1 MKGSKYSCSCSELRR
16 SSEPAHYFIIFYG
29 PEGCGKTT
37 QAKMLAEKLK
47 LPYLGSGDLCRKYAK
62 EDKGIMGDICR
73 ECFATGHYVAD
84 TEMFVLWKARLK
96 ESDVQNGFV
105 LEGFPR
111 NHTQALFLADKL
123 DKYKKVIDYVFYLD
137 VSESESVKRLVKRG
151 RKSPDGSLHDSEE
164 KIKSRLKIYQAQEAD
179 VLSFYKEEGLLSKVN
194 GEQTIEKIHQDIL
207 EKVNHG

>member
-1 MKGSKYSCSCSELRR
+1 M
-16 SSEPAHYFIIFYG
+16 FIIFYG

-37 QAKMLAEKLK
+37 QAKMLAEAIN
-47 LPYLGSGDLCRKYAK
+47 LPYLGSGDLVRKYAK

-96 ESDVQNGFV
+96 EADVQDGFV

-123 DKYKKVIDYVFYLD
+123 DKYKKTINYVFYLD
-137 VSESESVKRLVKRG
+137 VSETESIKRLIKRA
-151 RKSPDGSLHDSEE
+151 RKSPDGTLHDSEE
-164 KIKSRLKIYQAQEAD
+164 KIKSRLRIYKKQEAD
-179 VLSFYKEEGLLSKVN
+179 VLEYYKGEDLLQKIK
-194 GEQTIEKIHQDIL
+194 GEQSIEAIHQDIL
-207 EKVNHG
+207 KVVNG